1 MVNRFRNL
9 SITIKATILCSLTAM
24 FFLLALSEAT
34 YLFAR
39 HELKQTIAT
48 NQTTT
53 VIGFAGQMDEN
64 LAGTRAYLQYLAD
77 YLQQHTKKTTVRLPV
92 NGPGSKEG

>member
-1 MVNRFRNL
+1 
-9 SITIKATILCSLTAM
+9 M
-24 FFLLALSEAT
+24 FFLLVLSGAT

-39 HELKQTIAT
+39 HELKQTIDT
-48 NQTTT
+48 NQTAT
-53 VIGFAGQMDEN
+53 VTGLAGQMDEN

-92 NGPGSKEG
+92 SGPDGKEG